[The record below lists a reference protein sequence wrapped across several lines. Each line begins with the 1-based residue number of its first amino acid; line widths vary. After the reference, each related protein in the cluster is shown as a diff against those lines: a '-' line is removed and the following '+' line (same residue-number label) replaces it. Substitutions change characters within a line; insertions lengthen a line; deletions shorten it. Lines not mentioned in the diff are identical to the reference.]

1 MSWSNVK
8 SGMSAK
14 NIADYVSF
22 LEERINE
29 LSKLNSKL
37 AYDNQILKEAIEIV
51 KNVDL
56 SKIKDINQY

>member
-1 MSWSNVK
+1 MSWSN
-8 SGMSAK
+8 SNAGMSAK

-37 AYDNQILKEAIEIV
+37 AYDNQTLKAAIAII
-51 KNVDL
+51 KDIDL
-56 SKIKDINQY
+56 SKINNVKSY

>member
-1 MSWSNVK
+1 MSWSNGDAK
-8 SGMSAK
+8 MSAK

-37 AYDNQILKEAIEIV
+37 AYDNQTLKEAIAII
-51 KNVDL
+51 KDIDL
-56 SKIKDINQY
+56 SKIKDVNWY

>member
-1 MSWSNVK
+1 MSWSNGN

-37 AYDNQILKEAIEIV
+37 AYDNQILKQAIEIV
-51 KNVDL
+51 KDVDL

>member
-1 MSWSNVK
+1 MSGFNGNSA
-8 SGMSAK
+8 MSAK

-37 AYDNQILKEAIEIV
+37 TYDNQTLKDAIAII
-51 KNVDL
+51 KDIDL
-56 SKIKDINQY
+56 SKIKDVNRY